1 MRPVRVLELIVS
13 TGLGGGPR
21 HVYDLVVR
29 LPRGEFA
36 PRVGGPDDGPYF
48 ERFGTAGVPIER
60 LRVDRLSPTVLWR
73 VVRTV
78 LRQQVDV
85 IHSHGKG
92 AGLYGRLGSRL
103 TGRPSVH
110 TFHGVHVEGYRPV
123 VRDLYVALERTL
135 GRWSRAVIALSEGQ
149 RAEVLRLGFAS
160 PGRCVVVPNGID
172 LAELDSATRVPYPR
186 SAYGALPGELIIGCI
201 ARFDPVKRL
210 VVLLDTTAR
219 LRQHFPNVRLVL
231 VGSGPLESSLRCR
244 AARLGIERHVSFQGS
259 LPDALRCYSEWDVYA
274 TMSSREGLP
283 YAVLEAM
290 ASGLAVVA
298 SDVPGHRE
306 VIRHGVTGFLVPA
319 ETQTAAAA
327 IQRLFEDDALRK
339 AVGAAARTA
348 VERDFTVER
357 MVERIGDLY
366 RQVVNAEGRDPQK
379 AGRGRDIVG

>member
-1 MRPVRVLELIVS
+1 MSRLRVLELIVS
-13 TGLGGGPR
+13 TELGGGPR
-21 HVYDLVVR
+21 HVYDLVMR
-29 LPRGEFA
+29 LPRDEFA
-36 PRVGGPDDGPYF
+36 LHVAGPADGPYF
-48 ERFGTAGVPIER
+48 ERFRTAGVPIER
-60 LRVDRLSPTVLWR
+60 LGVDRLSPTVLWQL
-73 VVRTV
+73 VGTVR
-78 LRQQVDV
+78 RQRVDV

-92 AGLYGRLGSRL
+92 AGLYGRLASRL

-123 VRDLYVALERTL
+123 VRDLYVTLERTL
-135 GRWSRAVIALSEGQ
+135 GRWSQAVIALSDGQ

-160 PGRCVVVPNGID
+160 PQRCVVVPNGID
-172 LAELDSATRVPYPR
+172 LVELGAATRVPYPR

-210 VVLLDTTAR
+210 DVLLDTTAR
-219 LRQHFPNVRLVL
+219 LRQNFPNVRLVL
-231 VGSGPLESSLRCR
+231 VGAGPQESSLRRR
-244 AARLGIERHVSFQGS
+244 AAKAGIEGHVSFQGG
-259 LPDALRCYSEWDVYA
+259 LPDALRCYPGWDVYA

-319 ETQTAAAA
+319 QTETAAAA

-339 AVGAAARTA
+339 VVGTAARAA
-348 VERDFTVER
+348 VEREFTIER

-366 RQVVNAEGRDPQK
+366 RQVAK
-379 AGRGRDIVG
+379 AGGQRASRTPSAGEQ